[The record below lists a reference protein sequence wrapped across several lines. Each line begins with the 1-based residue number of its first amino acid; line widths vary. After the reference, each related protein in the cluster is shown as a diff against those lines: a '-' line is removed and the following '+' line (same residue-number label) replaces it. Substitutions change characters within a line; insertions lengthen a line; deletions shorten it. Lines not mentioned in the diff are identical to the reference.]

1 MTAPDY
7 VAEVAELLT
16 DHHIVPDGIRCNCE
30 WLIRQGADGG
40 PSAGAHAAHQAEVL
54 AAAGLIPTSTEWGV
68 ATPCVPGCPT
78 APHISS
84 EDFGGYESTA
94 RELVADVE
102 RATLVS
108 RAVTDWK
115 DASDD

>member
-7 VAEVAELLT
+7 VTRAAKLLT
-16 DHHIVPDGIRCNCE
+16 EHAMCSVRGERMYCGMDLPAFPD
-30 WLIRQGADGG
+30 A
-40 PSAGAHAAHQAEVL
+40 SFHAAHQAEVL

-68 ATPCVPGCPT
+68 RHPFLVP
-78 APHISS
+78 
-84 EDFGGYESTA
+84 DA
-94 RELVADVE
+94 RTIEPKH
-102 RATLVS
+102 RALYGDHWTILT